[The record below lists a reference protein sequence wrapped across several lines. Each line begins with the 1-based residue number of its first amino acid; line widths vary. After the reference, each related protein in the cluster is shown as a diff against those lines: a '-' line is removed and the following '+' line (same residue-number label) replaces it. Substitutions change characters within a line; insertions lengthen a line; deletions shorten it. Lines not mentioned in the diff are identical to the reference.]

1 MGFDGGEVVEQKKL
15 LAIVLGLVVAAF
27 LFFLWRKPNASKIS
41 PSPGISAIEKKW
53 EFTAGGKIFG
63 ALAMADDGTLYAAAE
78 DGFVYALNGSGN
90 LQWKTYIGPTRSA
103 PSVGPDGAIYIANS
117 NGRVLALNHSGTVR
131 WTADVYQ
138 GNTWGENG
146 SAIGRDYLYIPA
158 RGSLCAVR
166 LSNGQVDWQSPWGGE
181 QWGTVTLLPDGTT
194 LSPGRG
200 RLNGI
205 DSRGE
210 IAWQYPPLTD
220 EAVQNNGGY
229 PPPGAFFVST
239 GIPVDGN
246 RTLYAGLG
254 REKFV
259 AMAPDGVL
267 KWELKTLAGY
277 QLNRATPVI
286 SADGTI
292 FFAGADAKLYALDSF
307 GTTKWSL
314 AMDGPIL
321 GTPALAEDGTIFVA
335 NGRNLSA
342 VSPDGKILSQVIIGT
357 GAQASLTLAPDGTV
371 YVATYEAKVIGYTG
385 GHGGL
390 MNSPWPKYQADL
402 ANTGVAHSF

>member
-1 MGFDGGEVVEQKKL
+1 VGFDGGEAVEQKKL
-15 LAIVLGLVVAAF
+15 LAIVLGLVVAAL
-27 LFFLWRKPNASKIS
+27 LFFPWRKPSASKIS
-41 PSPGISAIEKKW
+41 PSTGISTIEKKW

-63 ALAMADDGTLYAAAE
+63 AFAMADDGTLYAAAE
-78 DGFVYALNGSGN
+78 DGFVYALDRSGN
-90 LQWKTYIGPTRSA
+90 LQWKTYVGPTRSA
-103 PSVGPDGAIYIANS
+103 PAVGPDGAVYIANS
-117 NGRVLALNHSGTVR
+117 NGRVMALNHSGTVR

-138 GNTWGENG
+138 GNTWGEND

-158 RGSLCAVR
+158 RGSLYAVR
-166 LSNGQVDWQSPWGGE
+166 LSNGQVDWQSRWGGE
-181 QWGTVTLLPDGTT
+181 QWGAVTLLPDGTT

-220 EAVQNNGGY
+220 EAVQNNGKY

-239 GIPVDGN
+239 GIAVDGN

-259 AMAPDGVL
+259 AMAPDGAP
-267 KWELKTLAGY
+267 KWELKTVAGY

-292 FFAGADAKLYALDSF
+292 FFAGADAQLYALDSF

-371 YVATYEAKVIGYTG
+371 YVANYEAKVIAYTG

-402 ANTGVAHSF
+402 ANTGAAHSF